1 MKIDQSKLDRQ
12 NKGLDIWEEN
22 NRCSSLI
29 YSTGF
34 GKTYVGILA
43 IKRLLQI
50 HPNLGV
56 IIIVPT
62 DYLRNKWK
70 ADINHH
76 GLRDHVK
83 VDTIHSWVKHDRLGC
98 HLLILDEIHGYT
110 GGEVF
115 STIFDRVNYR
125 YILGLTA
132 KERDKEEDKAVLDK
146 YCPIVDRIP
155 LSECLANGWVSPF
168 IIYNWGLELPKADRI
183 IYDKMHSQFIK
194 YFSTFDFN
202 LGKMYKALMDE
213 DFREALSKRMMWEPK
228 MVAVHAA
235 QANRIMQKRKAFL
248 QSHPLLL
255 EKAVTIIDNFSDRRI
270 ITFSETTDF
279 VDQLHKEVPN
289 SVVYH
294 SSMNT
299 IVRDKD
305 TGEQIAEGKKVPI
318 GKSNKTRYFDSDNE
332 PLTWKQLKFKYK
344 DLDLERF
351 SGDRLQE
358 ESLSKFSSGEVDI
371 IHTAKAL
378 NEGVDIQNLDFSI
391 KTSFNSTIIDATQ
404 RTGRIG
410 RIDDDNPDK
419 RAIEVN
425 LYFRNT
431 QSEKWLRSSQKNGPP
446 TQEINSVEEIV

>member
-1 MKIDQSKLDRQ
+1 MKIDQSKLKRQ
-12 NKGLDIWEEN
+12 NQALDAWEDN
-22 NRCSSLI
+22 NSQSVVTAA
-29 YSTGF
+29 TGF
-34 GKTYVGILA
+34 GKSYMGILA
-43 IKRLLQI
+43 IKRKLKI
-50 HPNLGV
+50 HDNLGV

-70 ADINHH
+70 ADINHF

-83 VDTIHSWVKHDRLGC
+83 VDTIHSWVKHERLGC

-132 KERDKEEDKAVLDK
+132 KERDKEEDRAVLDK

-168 IIYNWGLELPKADRI
+168 IIYNWGLELPKEDRVV
-183 IYDKMHSQFIK
+183 YDKMHSQFIK

-202 LGKMYKALMDE
+202 LGNMYKALMDE
-213 DFREALSKRMMWEPK
+213 DYRERLSKRMLWEPK
-228 MVAVHAA
+228 MIAVHAA
-235 QANRIMQKRKAFL
+235 QANRIMQKRKTFL

-255 EKAVTIIDNFSDRRI
+255 EKAVEIIDQFSDRRI

-279 VDQLHKEVPN
+279 VDKLHEEIPD

-299 IVRDKD
+299 VVRDKESGQ
-305 TGEQIAEGKKVPI
+305 TIAEGKKVKI
-318 GKSNKTRYFDSDNE
+318 SKSDKTRYFDSDNE

-344 DLDLERF
+344 GLDLERF

-358 ESLSKFSSGEVDI
+358 ESLKAFGDGEVNI

-378 NEGVDIQNLDFSI
+378 NEGVDIQNLDMSI
-391 KTSFNSTIIDATQ
+391 KTSFNSTTIDAIQ
-404 RTGRIG
+404 RSGRIA
-410 RIDDDNPDK
+410 RIDDENPDK

-425 LYFRNT
+425 LYFKDT

-446 TQEINSVEEIV
+446 TQEITSIEEIV